1 MTPALT
7 PTPTLTLTLT
17 LTPTLTPHTMTRYV
31 AATITQTS
39 YVTMCSVF
47 LGLMEYVWLRVRA
60 RFRAR

>member
-1 MTPALT
+1 
-7 PTPTLTLTLT
+7 
-17 LTPTLTPHTMTRYV
+17 MTRHV